1 MLSEAQSADHGF
13 ALNLQ
18 GFGNRRILYW
28 LLRKIISGVANS
40 HDPDNKKKPAL
51 LHPKGLCCCIWEAS
65 LAHVHSQCLA
75 GMYFLSVAQS
85 LNLAVKL
92 FQLSEG
98 QKFIQL
104 ILIPINIQANYFIE
118 LQSVNTLLR
127 LLLLCRRTHLSVKS
141 GIRDLEAGNTID
153 ANVEDRYKDERD
165 K

>member
-1 MLSEAQSADHGF
+1 MTPATRSQHSYILRDYAVVSGK
-13 ALNLQ
+13 Q
-18 GFGNRRILYW
+18 GWHMCTVN
-28 LLRKIISGVANS
+28 A
-40 HDPDNKKKPAL
+40 
-51 LHPKGLCCCIWEAS
+51 
-65 LAHVHSQCLA
+65 LA

-153 ANVEDRYKDERD
+153 ADVEDRYKDERD
-165 K
+165 